1 MSLILHCRAQCS
13 LHEPARHLLQSTET
27 LLGAAEEAPASLG
40 SLLAAG
46 SPAAP
51 VNASSRA
58 QIEEAGASSGSS
70 TALAEEPATAAIL
83 QGVPTGGAPEQA
95 PASAP
100 EQAVLAPAEAPPQ
113 LVLLPVDNLQT
124 PAVRA
129 AAAAAAAA
137 EEAAAALGPASVA
150 ETEELASNPVER
162 SLPQVLNSSPPP
174 PPAQPLPPPPPPP
187 PRPAAPPAP
196 VELPAASSNPA
207 PAAAPYPASH
217 LAPGPQIPATQ
228 SLEGF
233 GGAPAQL
240 SPQHSAA
247 APSPATAP
255 AACFDGPLVSATAA
269 LCSTTASAFSL
280 PAFKAAVAAFL
291 ASSGA
296 SFGQVLV
303 NTTRPQVQLSDCQT
317 GTQNVQV
324 QIEAAGPAVLVPAL
338 PSTPTQP
345 TTAGRK
351 LLRSSTV
358 DGRWGTAEA
367 TGDSLLADL
376 FRPRRRVVGFG
387 RKMLQ
392 VSGTTSTAPPQSSG
406 SPPQGACS
414 ALLVQWYVEAAS
426 PAAALLV
433 GQLLR
438 DGAQG
443 LLQQLQSQMDA
454 AVSCLRYA
462 AAPVVLPGPTFLACA
477 SGGATSAP
485 LELPLG
491 PAAQPPV
498 QGEGSSQPGLV
509 QGQLSSAAAAAP
521 APNATAGSGAS
532 LPGAPGSRNRS
543 APGTLGVDDLGS
555 VPFTT
560 PAPTTTNAAPGG
572 PLGVLGVGGQQTQ
585 SSSSGSGT
593 SLQPWI
599 IVLIVVLG
607 LLGLLALLTLCF
619 LWCFCCLCPSRRRQ
633 TRTRTRTTD
642 ELPRHGV
649 LILQQGPQLQDSPSS
664 RLSTESGS
672 STRSS
677 PIKGGYK
684 YQGPQ
689 LSEHSGSMRLG
700 TQRIMA
706 SHEGF
711 AEPSDMEAVTV
722 ASSGSSSVYMNP
734 MGATSVEG
742 NSREDRRKRRKFDV
756 SAVQRKLD
764 ADLAA
769 AAQRDADQ
777 QPHDSPGSP
786 MLAVGPLPVTP
797 GGRVQAWRNMSPH
810 RSAGTSIFLN
820 ALYEQWAAAAEGM
833 SPEAVDEMSDGEGGL
848 L

>member
-1 MSLILHCRAQCS
+1 MGRLAACTLVLLYAASGVASSQLSTAKGLIERSYDRAEGCQASSSPQRIACGKSAATRAQCS

-240 SPQHSAA
+240 SPQYSAA
-247 APSPATAP
+247 APSPASAP

-462 AAPVVLPGPTFLACA
+462 AAP
-477 SGGATSAP
+477 
-485 LELPLG
+485 
-491 PAAQPPV
+491 
-498 QGEGSSQPGLV
+498 
-509 QGQLSSAAAAAP
+509 
-521 APNATAGSGAS
+521 GSGAS

-786 MLAVGPLPVTP
+786 MLAVGPPPVTP